1 MRGALA
7 VLIGAS
13 LGGGVLADEVANLSA
28 VPFTAVK
35 LEDEFWAPRIRT
47 TIEKTIPACFD
58 QCEQTGRIA
67 NWEKAAKKEGKYEGY
82 FFNDSDVY
90 KVIEAAAYAI
100 KLDPNATY
108 KGRNLD
114 EYVDELIA
122 KIAAMQ
128 QPDGYVNSYFVL
140 TGAPK
145 WTDIEHKHE
154 LYCAGH
160 LIEAAV
166 AHFQCTGKR
175 NLLDIAIKLAS
186 HIELEF
192 TSKRIKDPCGH
203 PEIELALLRLAAIS
217 PHADIHYDEMRASA
231 ASIQIDGVKNLLKI
245 SSNDAFTRLAR
256 TMVDLHGRS
265 KDRQKLWG
273 EHAQDHK
280 PLIEQ
285 TEVVGHAVRA
295 MYLFSAATDIA
306 RIDMPTR
313 TAVGMAPQTGYIRA
327 LDTLWRDLTERKMY
341 ITGGIGSSAQNEGFT
356 TAYDLPNE
364 TAYAETCASIGLVFW
379 AHRMN
384 LLHGDAKYF
393 DVLER
398 ALYNNVLAAISLDG
412 TQFNYVNPLASR
424 GQHRRQPWH
433 ACACCPPN
441 LARLF
446 PTIGGYMYAQD
457 ENAIYVNLYAQSTA
471 TFQHG
476 DAKVTIR
483 QETRYPWDGK
493 VSLAVAIDKP
503 CEFDLLLRVPD
514 WCRDSKL
521 AIGGQ
526 SVEGAAIVNGY
537 VQIAR
542 KWTSETKLSF
552 ELPMPVERVHSD
564 PRVKADVGRVAIQR
578 GPFIYCAESPDNA
591 GVVRGVWASSQTMFP
606 IRELADAFKQPLG
619 SALPGSAHFEATLLD
634 GIVVVDLPAGFQ
646 VQAQDDAGLYRRTPK
661 SDLKSLVYVPYA
673 AWNNR
678 DAGDML
684 VWIPE
689 SPAFLDPQPVAW
701 LKPSASH
708 CWSRDTVA
716 ALHDRLEPADS
727 SDAGIPRFTW
737 WPKKGDEQWVQYDFD
752 KPRRVGAV
760 EVYWFNDARKGAG
773 CKPPAAWR
781 VQVRSGDAWKD
792 VESAS
797 EYEVTDDRFNRVT
810 FNPVETSGIRIVAR
824 LAEGYSAGILEWK
837 VSPE

>member
-1 MRGALA
+1 MRCVISILCTAGLAGGALA
-7 VLIGAS
+7 GDI
-13 LGGGVLADEVANLSA
+13 ANLTP

-35 LEDEFWAPRIRT
+35 FEDEFWAPRIRT

-58 QCEQTGRIA
+58 QCEKTGRIA
-67 NWEKAAKKEGKYEGY
+67 NWDRAAKKEGKFEGY

-108 KGRNLD
+108 KGRKLD

-140 TGAPK
+140 TGEPK

-166 AHFQCTGKR
+166 AHYECTGKR
-175 NLLDIAIKLAS
+175 NLLNVAVKLARN
-186 HIELEF
+186 ILNTF
-192 TSKRIKDPCGH
+192 GADKNANPCGH
-203 PEIELALLRLAAIS
+203 PEIELALCKLARVIAAQGELPLNS
-217 PHADIHYDEMRASA
+217 SGASA
-231 ASIQIDGVKNLLKI
+231 KLDQAAAGEINTFLDREGTYINLAK
-245 SSNDAFTRLAR
+245 FF
-256 TMVDLHGRS
+256 VDQHGR
-265 KDRQKLWG
+265 KNDREKLWG
-273 EHAQDHK
+273 EYALDHK
-280 PLIEQ
+280 PLKEQ
-285 TEVVGHAVRA
+285 TEIVGHAVRA
-295 MYLFSAATDIA
+295 MYLLSAATDLA
-306 RIDMPTR
+306 RQVPD
-313 TAVGMAPQTGYIRA
+313 TGYIPA
-327 LDTLWRDLTERKMY
+327 LDALWRDLTERKMY
-341 ITGGIGSSAQNEGFT
+341 ITGGIGSSASNEGFT

-364 TAYAETCASIGLVFW
+364 RAYAETCASIGLVFW

-446 PTIGGYMYAQD
+446 PTVGGYMYAQD
-457 ENAIYVNLYAQSTA
+457 EKSIYINLYAQSTA

-483 QETRYPWDGK
+483 QKTRYPWDGTVEFI
-493 VSLAVAIDKP
+493 VSVDKP
-503 CEFDLLLRVPD
+503 CEFDLHLRVPG
-514 WCRDSKL
+514 WCRGSRL
-521 AIGGQ
+521 SIGGEPVGEATTQ
-526 SVEGAAIVNGY
+526 NGY
-537 VQIAR
+537 SRIAG
-542 KWTSETKLSF
+542 KWRGETALTC
-552 ELPMPVERVHSD
+552 EMPMLVERVHCD
-564 PRVKADVGRVAIQR
+564 PRVKANVGRVAIQC
-578 GPFIYCAESPDNA
+578 GPLVYCAESIDNDGA
-591 GVVRGVWASSQTMFP
+591 VRASWVMSKTTVP
-606 IRELADAFKQPLG
+606 PGPADARKQPPAA
-619 SALPGSAHFEATLLD
+619 ALPGVAHYEANSLGGMVVISGSD
-634 GIVVVDLPAGFQ
+634 GY
-646 VQAQDDAGLYRRTPK
+646 QALGDDECGLYRKTRPSTLMFIK
-661 SDLKSLVYVPYA
+661 SIPYY

-708 CWSRDTVA
+708 CFDRDTVA
-716 ALHDRLEPADS
+716 ALNDRLEPADS

-752 KPRRVGAV
+752 KPRRISAV
-760 EVYWFNDARKGAG
+760 EVYWFDDARHGGG
-773 CKPPAAWR
+773 CKPPAAWKL
-781 VQVRSGDAWKD
+781 QVKKGDSWAD
-792 VESAS
+792 ANGASA
-797 EYEVTDDRFNRVT
+797 YATDDDRFNRVSFEPT
-810 FNPVETSGIRIVAR
+810 ETTSIRIIAR
-824 LAEGYSAGILEWK
+824 LAEGFSAGILEWK
-837 VSPE
+837 ISAD